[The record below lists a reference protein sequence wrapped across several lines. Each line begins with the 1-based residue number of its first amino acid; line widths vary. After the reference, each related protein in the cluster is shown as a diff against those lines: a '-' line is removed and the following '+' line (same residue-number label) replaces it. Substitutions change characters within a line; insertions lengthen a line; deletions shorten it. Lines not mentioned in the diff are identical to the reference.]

1 MSEKKEIQE
10 LMQNNKT
17 ILLMGAPN
25 VGKSVFFTHYTKVHV
40 ISSNYAGT
48 TVSYMKGDF
57 TLAGNNFTMIDVP
70 GTYSLTSSN
79 EAEELAILFL
89 ENNPDGILFVLN
101 AADLEGSIKL
111 FLEVKNYNKQ
121 IVCALNLCDVAKRQ
135 GKEIDVELLSKE
147 LDVPIISTVA
157 VKQEGFKELDQ
168 TMESVFSKLDFK
180 KETNIKK
187 DLDIKELWKI
197 SKEITDKVVSYTGQ
211 KANFLDNFGQKL
223 LKPWPGILYAILI
236 IILSIGIV
244 VGAGKALR
252 AVLLLPLV
260 NNIIVPFFE
269 TIFIDVLKVSGI
281 LGNVLIGEYGIFRIG
296 FEWIIALIL
305 PYVLLFQ
312 LVFAFLEDSG
322 LLPRIAI
329 LFDNLMSKIGVQG
342 GSLINIMLAFG
353 CAVPA
358 IIGTRTAPTKKE
370 RLVVSTLIC
379 FTIPC
384 ISQSGAL
391 ISLLGDYSIFL
402 ILLLMFAN
410 FVLFVLSAKLLSKFI
425 SGEIKPMVIEIPN
438 LLIPEKKSFFLKF
451 KARMKSF
458 LIEAE
463 GPMLLAVVLA
473 SILTEAGLL
482 DGFSKMVEPIV
493 SGWLGLPSEASL
505 ALILGVIRREMSVA
519 PLLAMNLT
527 ALQMF
532 TGAIVSLLYLPCL
545 SVIGVLTKEFDLK
558 TSILIFFGTIFNAIF
573 VGGLINQVVSL
584 FI

>member
-1 MSEKKEIQE
+1 MSENKEIQD
-10 LMQNNKT
+10 LMKNNRT

-89 ENNPDGILFVLN
+89 KNNPDGILFVLN

-111 FLEVKNYNKQ
+111 FLEVKRYNKP
-121 IVCALNLCDVAKRQ
+121 IICALNLSDVAKRQ
-135 GKEIDVELLSKE
+135 GKKIDVELLSKE
-147 LDVPIISTVA
+147 LNAPIISTVA
-157 VKQEGFKELDQ
+157 VKQEGFEELDSK
-168 TMESVFSKLDFK
+168 MEEVFSKVDSIEQK
-180 KETNIKK
+180 PIGDPIDTKA
-187 DLDIKELWKI
+187 LWKI
-197 SKEITDKVVSYTGQ
+197 SKDITDKVVSYTSQ
-211 KANFLDNFGQKL
+211 EANFLDKFGQQL
-223 LKPWPGILYAILI
+223 LKPWPGVLYSILVIL
-236 IILSIGIV
+236 LSIAIV
-244 VGAGKALR
+244 IGAGKALR

-269 TIFIDVLKVSGI
+269 KIFVDILNVSGMW
-281 LGNVLIGEYGIFRIG
+281 GNVLIGEYGIFRIG

-322 LLPRIAI
+322 LLPRIAV

-342 GSLINIMLAFG
+342 GSLINIMLGFG

-358 IIGTRTAPTKKE
+358 IIGTRTSPTKKE

-379 FTIPC
+379 FTVPC

-391 ISLLGDYSIFL
+391 ISLLGDYSVVL
-402 ILLLMFAN
+402 ILLLILAN
-410 FVLFVLSAKLLSKFI
+410 FILFIISAKLLSKFI

-482 DGFSKMVEPIV
+482 DGFSKVVEPIV
-493 SGWLGLPSEASL
+493 SGWLGLPPEASL

-519 PLLAMNLT
+519 PLIAMNLT
-527 ALQMF
+527 PLQMF
-532 TGAIVSLLYLPCL
+532 VGAIVSLLYLPCL
-545 SVIGVLTKEFDLK
+545 SVVGVLTKEFDLK
-558 TSILIFFGTIFNAIF
+558 TSALIFVGTIFNAIF
-573 VGGLINQVVSL
+573 VGGLINQVFSI
-584 FI
+584 FM